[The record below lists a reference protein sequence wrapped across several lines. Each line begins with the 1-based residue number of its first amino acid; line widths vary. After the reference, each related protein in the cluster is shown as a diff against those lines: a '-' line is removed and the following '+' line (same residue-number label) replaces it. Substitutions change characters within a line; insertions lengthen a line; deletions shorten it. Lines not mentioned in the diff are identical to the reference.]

1 MRVGYVGLGAMGG
14 TLARHLVGKYP
25 LAVLDINK
33 TAVATLVQL
42 GAHAAASAAEIARD
56 CDIVL
61 LCLPRSADVEN
72 VIFGHA
78 GLAEGLSSGKI
89 VVDQTS
95 GVPSATREFARRL
108 GEIGVSMLDAPVSGA
123 MATAVAGTISV
134 IASGAKDTFERALP
148 VLKSISTNVFY
159 CGERIGNGQTMKAV
173 NNMMNVGCRLATLE
187 AVAMGRKYGL
197 TLEAMTEA
205 LNSTTGRN
213 YTTQRML
220 PAIAQG
226 KQSTNFALA
235 LQLKDM
241 DQALMLGIEQGV
253 PTPMG
258 STSRAL
264 LQIALNTLGEKA
276 QLEQIIQVIASMAA
290 TRLEQEVRQS

>member
-1 MRVGYVGLGAMGG
+1 MRVGYIGLGAMGG

-25 LAVLDINK
+25 LSVLDINK
-33 TAVATLVQL
+33 AAVAAFEEL
-42 GAHAAASAAEIARD
+42 GAQGFASAAQLARN

-61 LCLPRSADVEN
+61 LCLPRSTDVER
-72 VIFGHA
+72 VIFGPA
-78 GLAEGLSSGKI
+78 GLAEGLGGGAI

-108 GEIGVSMLDAPVSGA
+108 GDIGVSMLDAPISGA
-123 MATAVAGTISV
+123 MATAVAGTIS
-134 IASGAKDTFERALP
+134 IITSGPRDTFEKALP
-148 VLKSISTNVFY
+148 VLKSISANVFY
-159 CGERIGNGQTMKAV
+159 CGERVGNGQTMKAV

-213 YTTQRML
+213 YTTQGML

-226 KQSTNFALA
+226 RQSTKFALA

-241 DQALMLGIEQGV
+241 DQALELGLEHGV
-253 PTPMG
+253 PMPMASVG
-258 STSRAL
+258 RAL
-264 LQIALNTLGEKA
+264 LQIAVNTLGENA
-276 QLEQIIQVIASMAA
+276 QLEQIIQVIASMAG
-290 TRLEQEVRQS
+290 TRLERS

>member
-1 MRVGYVGLGAMGG
+1 MRVGYIGVGAMGG

-25 LAVLDINK
+25 LSVLDINK
-33 TAVATLVQL
+33 AAVAAFEEL
-42 GAHAAASAAEIARD
+42 GAQGFASAAQLARN

-61 LCLPRSADVEN
+61 LCLPRSTDVER
-72 VIFGHA
+72 VIFGPA
-78 GLAEGLSSGKI
+78 GLAEGLGGGAI

-108 GEIGVSMLDAPVSGA
+108 GDIGVSMLDAPISGA
-123 MATAVAGTISV
+123 MATAVAGTIA
-134 IASGAKDTFERALP
+134 IITSGPRDTFEKALP
-148 VLKSISTNVFY
+148 VLKSISANVFY
-159 CGERIGNGQTMKAV
+159 CGERVGNGQTMKAV

-205 LNSTTGRN
+205 LNSTTARN
-213 YTTQRML
+213 YTTQGML

-226 KQSTNFALA
+226 RRSTKFALA

-241 DQALMLGIEQGV
+241 DQALELGLEHGV
-253 PTPMG
+253 PMPMASVG
-258 STSRAL
+258 RAL
-264 LQIALNTLGEKA
+264 LQIAVNTLGENA
-276 QLEQIIQVIASMAA
+276 QLEQIIQVIAAMAG
-290 TRLEQEVRQS
+290 TRLEPS